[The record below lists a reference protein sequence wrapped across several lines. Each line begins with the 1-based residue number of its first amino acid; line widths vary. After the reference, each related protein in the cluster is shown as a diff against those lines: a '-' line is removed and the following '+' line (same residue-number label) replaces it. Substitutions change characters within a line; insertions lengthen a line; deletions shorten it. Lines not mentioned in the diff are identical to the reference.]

1 MSDEKA
7 IPNYPGNSQKKARV
21 APTAET
27 PRKLERV
34 TTTAPIKAKKP
45 LGKRIAETFTGD
57 DMHSVGSYLLFEVMI
72 PAAKSMIVEAVEQ
85 GIQRMLFGDSRP
97 RSSSG
102 RGYTPYN
109 RVGSSSRNTSL
120 REPRQMSRA
129 GMASH
134 NFDEI
139 IIESRPEAE
148 MVLETLLD
156 AAETYETATVADL
169 YSLVGMTPSF
179 VDNQWGWERADIST
193 NAIRRVPQ
201 GYLLD
206 LPKPIHLK

>member
-1 MSDEKA
+1 
-7 IPNYPGNSQKKARV
+7 
-21 APTAET
+21 
-27 PRKLERV
+27 
-34 TTTAPIKAKKP
+34 
-45 LGKRIAETFTGD
+45 
-57 DMHSVGSYLLFEVMI
+57 
-72 PAAKSMIVEAVEQ
+72 
-85 GIQRMLFGDSRP
+85 
-97 RSSSG
+97 
-102 RGYTPYN
+102 
-109 RVGSSSRNTSL
+109 
-120 REPRQMSRA
+120 
-129 GMASH
+129 MASH